1 MKILLRGGR
10 LLKWLSKNKG
20 IIFIVMIIII
30 FVAGLL
36 DIKYKGLFYQVLPD
50 SIQSYL
56 ANFFH

>member
-1 MKILLRGGR
+1 M
-10 LLKWLSKNKG
+10 KWLTKNKA
-20 IIFIVMIIII
+20 ILFVVMIIII